1 MRWTGATR
9 LILGFLLA
17 PIPLIPVNLY
27 AVLWL
32 TTAMG
37 GHEDPIKLLPMVS
50 AAIYLYA
57 GLFGMPLYL
66 ALRWIGRQGF
76 IHYVLAGLVFSL
88 ILSIG
93 SLFRSE
99 GLVSFFFSFILRAVL
114 ILVPIILF
122 WLIAL
127 WQPQWPRRLRPAR
140 APRPA
145 MR

>member
-1 MRWTGATR
+1 MRWTGVTR
-9 LILGFLLA
+9 LVLCFLLA
-17 PIPLIPVNLY
+17 PIPLIPVGLY

-37 GHEDPIKLLPMVS
+37 GNEDPIELLPMVS

-57 GLFGMPLYL
+57 GLFGLPLYL
-66 ALRWIGRQGF
+66 TLRWIGRQGF
-76 IHYVLAGLVFSL
+76 IHYVLAGLVLSL
-88 ILSIG
+88 ILAIG
-93 SLFRSE
+93 SLFGGQ
-99 GLVSFFFSFILRAVL
+99 GLVGFFFSFIFWAVL

-127 WQPQWPRRLRPAR
+127 WQPRWPRRLRPAR